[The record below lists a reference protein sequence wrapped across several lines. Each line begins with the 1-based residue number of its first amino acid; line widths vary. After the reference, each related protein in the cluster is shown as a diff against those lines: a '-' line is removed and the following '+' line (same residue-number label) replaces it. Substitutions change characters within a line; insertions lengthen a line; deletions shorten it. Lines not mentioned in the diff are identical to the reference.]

1 MRHRN
6 ASTRRVQGHG
16 TRWVDDDAASNRV
29 GRWSEIDVG
38 VMTVRLAVNQA
49 IDLLIFGFGGCNAK
63 GRGHQISNG
72 NFFGDIQFSFFG
84 GAT

>member
-1 MRHRN
+1 MYAL
-6 ASTRRVQGHG
+6 ASAYMTAAPLLDPQGPPESHSG
-16 TRWVDDDAASNRV
+16 FRK
-29 GRWSEIDVG
+29 
-38 VMTVRLAVNQA
+38 RLAVKQA